1 MLSLW
6 RQALAR
12 LAEEIAKSGIP
23 EGSRKINGKYI
34 HTHLVTRLKGTIM
47 LFIYPNISTTS
58 IWFACVLMDNCTLMQ
73 FLPLLYPYWCNSIV
87 AFIAVHE
94 QLNEQIKGVDAAQSK
109 EVSVFWVGMAEV
121 NIYARIYFQISRIWV
136 GTLYHGD
143 CVLLALIT
151 ICIVLSKH

>member
-58 IWFACVLMDNCTLMQ
+58 IWFACVLMDNCTLFYYEIKLIKLTLMQ
-73 FLPLLYPYWCNSIV
+73 FLPLLYPY
-87 AFIAVHE
+87 
-94 QLNEQIKGVDAAQSK
+94 
-109 EVSVFWVGMAEV
+109 
-121 NIYARIYFQISRIWV
+121 
-136 GTLYHGD
+136 
-143 CVLLALIT
+143 
-151 ICIVLSKH
+151 